1 MRHDWECQ
9 DCKAVTEV
17 ERKMSESS
25 LPPRHSCKGCGAD
38 NYKKKLALP
47 MRCTSRS
54 EKSPFPMRLSSI
66 EKIKTIKDSKGKE
79 LGKEREKII
88 ATSET
93 HYHQILNERGM
104 VMALAGEDSTI
115 GKSQRSVY
123 DTFLDN
129 AAPSETARDMA
140 KKSHFVEDPAEV
152 GQLV

>member
-1 MRHDWECQ
+1 
-9 DCKAVTEV
+9 
-17 ERKMSESS
+17 
-25 LPPRHSCKGCGAD
+25 
-38 NYKKKLALP
+38 
-47 MRCTSRS
+47 
-54 EKSPFPMRLSSI
+54 MRLSSI